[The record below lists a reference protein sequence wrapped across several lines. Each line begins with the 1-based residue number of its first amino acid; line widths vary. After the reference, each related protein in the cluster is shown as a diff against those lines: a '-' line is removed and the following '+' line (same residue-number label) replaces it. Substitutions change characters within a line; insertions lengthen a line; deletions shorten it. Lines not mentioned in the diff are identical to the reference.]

1 MRLDFLKPCLLKL
14 MVDARFGFRIELAVE
29 SACKVLLELMFRH
42 HSVVPSD
49 LVSKKLVALELLGW
63 VHQRI
68 FIRRTSKNSFLCNSK
83 IESAVAQSRLL
94 SFGQSVDD
102 FRFKDT

>member
-29 SACKVLLELMFRH
+29 SACKVLLELIFRH

-63 VHQRI
+63 VHQSN
-68 FIRRTSKNSFLCNSK
+68 FIICKRFNSK

-102 FRFKDT
+102 FCFKDT

>member
-1 MRLDFLKPCLLKL
+1 MRLDFLEPRLLKL
-14 MVDARFGFRIELAVE
+14 MVHTRFGFRIELAVE
-29 SACKVLLELMFRH
+29 SACEFLLELMLRH

-49 LVSKKLVALELLGW
+49 LVSEKLVALELLGG
-63 VHQRI
+63 VHQSN
-68 FIRRTSKNSFLCNSK
+68 FIRKSLFNSK

-94 SFGQSVDD
+94 SFGQGVDD